1 MPSKVSTADFWH
13 RIACSRLRLS
23 LGLALLLLLFLP
35 HAWPSVLR
43 ALTAW
48 DAAIFVLSALGWRV
62 ILSSDAARTRQ
73 LSRQQ
78 DEKRSIIDSLLVVA
92 SFASLGGVLMALAKA
107 QNAFEFGLTLTAIL
121 TVVVSWILIH
131 TLYAFHYAR
140 LYYDV
145 EGKGGGINFHGD
157 EPPDY
162 LDFCYLSFAVGTT
175 FGATDS
181 EIGGREIRR
190 TILKHG
196 VFSFAYATI
205 VVSLAISVVS
215 NLLSGS

>member
-1 MPSKVSTADFWH
+1 MSNHDFWH
-13 RIACSRLRLS
+13 RIACLRLRLS
-23 LGLALLLLLFLP
+23 LGLALLLMLFLP
-35 HAWPSVLR
+35 HAWPGVLR

-48 DAAIFVLSALGWRV
+48 DAAVFCFTALAWRV
-62 ILSSDAARTRQ
+62 VLSSDATRTRQ

-78 DEKRSIIDSLLVVA
+78 DEKRPIIDSLLLVA

-107 QNAFEFGLTLTAIL
+107 QDTFEFGLTLAAIL

-140 LYYDV
+140 LYY
-145 EGKGGGINFHGD
+145 EGAGAGDGVDFHGD

-181 EIGGREIRR
+181 EIGGRQIRR

-196 VFSFAYATI
+196 VLSFAYATV

-215 NLLSGS
+215 NLLLGS